1 MVTTER
7 VHRTSASTSRG
18 RCGVFCAKAFCCFV
32 FYDRVDRERENTTR
46 NVYTV
51 FKYTS
56 VYSAM
61 MIHFWLARWLF
72 ASHLTFNYIVIHSTS
87 LNLKKSSGNWAEAE
101 WRKKSFKFEF
111 AHSAKQLMYVYTT
124 AITVFS
130 LTHSRQKNWISKK
143 KLLRTSIELTSSYSF
158 SSSSFFFFML
168 FTVTKNIIA
177 CCPLFKFSNNN
188 DDDSSSYFKLS
199 YEKRHFLINFVLDLF
214 GSLRYGWWVLLEL
227 ASCYGW
233 IISSFYAFT

>member
-101 WRKKSFKFEF
+101 WRKKKFQVWVCALSETT
-111 AHSAKQLMYVYTT
+111 YVRIHHCYRC
-124 AITVFS
+124 I
-130 LTHSRQKNWISKK
+130 LTHSLSAKELNQQKKNCYVHQ
-143 KLLRTSIELTSSYSF
+143 LML
-158 SSSSFFFFML
+158 FFML

-214 GSLRYGWWVLLEL
+214 GSLRYG
-227 ASCYGW
+227 
-233 IISSFYAFT
+233 